1 MPKTLSGAAWV
12 SKFPNSR
19 SVDDLT
25 EPFRA
30 AAKKFISA
38 LHTSGA
44 TVSINATL
52 RPKERAYLMHW
63 SFCIAQDDLDP
74 EPVPPFPGVDIEW
87 VHRDA
92 SGCKQLDASKRAAQ
106 EMVDGYGIAYR
117 PVLESRHSQGLAID
131 MDISWPAPP
140 LNIKDAAGK
149 LVTIKTGKRD
159 GSNPQLQQV
168 GKSYGVIK
176 LPTDPPHWSSDGH

>member
-1 MPKTLSGAAWV
+1 MPETLSGAVWV

-19 SVDDLT
+19 SLDDLT
-25 EPFRA
+25 EPFRSCA
-30 AAKKFISA
+30 ADFISA
-38 LHTSGA
+38 IRAAGA

-74 EPVPPFPGVDIEW
+74 EQVPPMSGVDIDW

-92 SGCKQLDASKRAAQ
+92 NGIKQLDASKHSAQ

-131 MDISWPAPP
+131 MDISWSEAP
-140 LNIKDAAGK
+140 LKIKDASGK
-149 LVTIKTGKRD
+149 PVTIKTGKRD
-159 GSNPQLQQV
+159 GSNPQLQRV

-176 LPTDPPHWSSDGH
+176 LPSDPPHWSSDGH